1 MHVTAGVVGATG
13 ALTGGF
19 AAPSVVVAGLHAIGF
34 GTGGIGAGTIAA
46 GTMSSA
52 AIANG
57 GGVVAGGVI
66 ATAQSIGAT
75 GTLAYMAVP
84 ALVPFGGAILAGGAC
99 AGAVYG
105 GWKLAQLLMT
115 K

>member
-1 MHVTAGVVGATG
+1 M
-13 ALTGGF
+13 
-19 AAPSVVVAGLHAIGF
+19 AGLHAIGF
-34 GTGGIGAGTIAA
+34 GTGGIGASTIAA
-46 GTMSSA
+46 GAMSTA
-52 AIANG
+52 AVANG

-75 GTLAYMAVP
+75 GTLAYLGVP
-84 ALVPFGGAILAGGAC
+84 ALVPFSGAILVGGV
-99 AGAVYG
+99 GVGVVYG